1 MRHSA
6 AVVSAEAPD
15 FIEKGTVAKK
25 RYLSVRLRNG
35 KDISNRQRYFGKN
48 MRK

>member
-25 RYLSVRLRNG
+25 DICRFGFETAKIFLTD
-35 KDISNRQRYFGKN
+35 KDISN
-48 MRK
+48 